1 MSGAKQRKRIAIL
14 GSTGSVGVNTLDLVE
29 RHPERYDVVA
39 LTAHSN
45 HQALAAQA
53 MRLNPEVV
61 AIADRQS
68 YHDLKAALA
77 GTTIRVLAGDEGI
90 VEAAAEPVDW
100 TMSAIVGAA
109 GLKPTL
115 TAIRQGG
122 TVALANKEC
131 LVCAGPVMMRAV
143 AASGATLLPVD
154 SEHNAI
160 FQVFDST
167 NRDRIEQVILTA
179 SGGPFRD
186 LSIAEMRLKTPAQA
200 VAHPNWSMGAKISVD
215 SATMMNKGLEVIE
228 AHYLFDMPNQQIDV
242 VIHPQSIIHSMV
254 AYVDGSV
261 LAQLGAPDMRTPIAY
276 CLAWPNRMPAPSER
290 LDLARIGQLDFSA
303 PDDSRFPC
311 LQLARA
317 ALIGGQAMTICLN
330 AANEVAVA
338 AFLAGKIGFCDIAE
352 VVETVIA
359 AATAWDCGTVDQI
372 IEIDQWARTAATIAM
387 DGLGSAKLA
396 SGDDD

>member
-45 HQALAAQA
+45 YQALAAQA

-90 VEAAAEPVDW
+90 VEAAAEPADW

-167 NRDRIEQVILTA
+167 NRDRIEQIILTA

-215 SATMMNKGLEVIE
+215 SATMMNKG
-228 AHYLFDMPNQQIDV
+228 
-242 VIHPQSIIHSMV
+242 QSIIHSMV

-276 CLAWPNRMPAPSER
+276 CLAWPDRMPAPSER

-303 PDDSRFPC
+303 PDVSRFPC

-338 AFLAGKIGFCDIAE
+338 AFLAGKTGFCDIAE

-359 AATAWDCGTVDQI
+359 AATAWDCETVDQI
-372 IEIDQWARTAATIAM
+372 IEIDQWARTAATIAI